1 MFYFYLSDLPESNG
15 FIMIEME
22 AITRLQ
28 DYTLFLNPR
37 FLKLNIYTIYLFN
50 YILLC
55 IYILIFIYILIN
67 IHKCF
72 CEKLLILLYF

>member
-28 DYTLFLNPR
+28 DYTLFFEPPI
-37 FLKLNIYTIYLFN
+37 LKTEYLYYIQLFN
-50 YILLC
+50 YTLLC
-55 IYILIFIYILIN
+55 IYILIFNLYIN
-67 IHKCF
+67 K
-72 CEKLLILLYF
+72 YT